1 MTMESEIFEPSFNCT
16 SSKLRVAAVHKNL
29 CKFFDSFF
37 FSSIK
42 FIRMSSL
49 RRFLYAK
56 DPTFHNYSEVFQLY
70 SKNRKKQP
78 VAIIDRL
85 MPLLLGEST
94 KNVTDAQE
102 CDDLNSCFFLSS
114 VNSQFGALLQKF
126 GIHVKTANVFHH

>member
-1 MTMESEIFEPSFNCT
+1 MG
-16 SSKLRVAAVHKNL
+16 
-29 CKFFDSFF
+29 
-37 FSSIK
+37 
-42 FIRMSSL
+42 SL

-56 DPTFHNYSEVFQLY
+56 VSTFYNYSEVFQLY

-85 MPLLLGEST
+85 MPLLLGGST

-102 CDDLNSCFFLSS
+102 CDDLNSCFLSS
-114 VNSQFGALLQKF
+114 VKSQFGTLLQKF

>member
-1 MTMESEIFEPSFNCT
+1 MG
-16 SSKLRVAAVHKNL
+16 
-29 CKFFDSFF
+29 
-37 FSSIK
+37 
-42 FIRMSSL
+42 SL